1 MLVLGCS
8 FGFTSC
14 SDDDDPKLPEEVTTE
29 TMAGNY
35 TGRMVS
41 LTASPTEGDDNAEET
56 PEGVEVKAQVANDTI
71 YLEQFPINDIVLSI
85 VGDKTVADNI
95 VKAVGD
101 VNYNIG
107 YKPELTQEKDSI
119 RMVLDPKPLHLAIE
133 LPASNENE
141 EPQTLQITVNVKAGE
156 NAGYDIESANMKFY
170 FGATEVLL
178 GEGENQQA
186 LPGFRPTTFH
196 FNMDKHYVSHNK

>member
-101 VNYNIG
+101 VNYKIG

-196 FNMDKHYVSHNK
+196 FDMDKHTVAHNK